1 MGHLYWCWWY
11 NELRRNLWPELIDNN
26 DILIKLMLLMVVTL
40 LILWLTGSVPP
51 ALHTIC
57 LPSSL
62 AAKLFAYLF
71 VRLLVCSPAC
81 LFACLFV
88 RLLVCS
94 PACSSARKSS
104 LVLERKGNICHL
116 CFISNAFVCS
126 LLWVNCNITYHTCFE
141 IKNISCIKGSL
152 KTPKTSSFLSTLV
165 HRLSSVNCL
174 KLFIVMM

>member
-1 MGHLYWCWWY
+1 MGHLYWCWWF
-11 NELRRNLWPELIDNN
+11 NESRRNLWPELIGNN

-81 LFACLFV
+81 
-88 RLLVCS
+88 
-94 PACSSARKSS
+94 SSARKSS

-116 CFISNAFVCS
+116 CFNSNAFVCS

>member
-1 MGHLYWCWWY
+1 
-11 NELRRNLWPELIDNN
+11 
-26 DILIKLMLLMVVTL
+26 MVVTL

-88 RLLVCS
+88 RLPAHLLASPLLYSKGKATLAICVLSPMLLCVVCY
-94 PACSSARKSS
+94 
-104 LVLERKGNICHL
+104 E
-116 CFISNAFVCS
+116 
-126 LLWVNCNITYHTCFE
+126 
-141 IKNISCIKGSL
+141 
-152 KTPKTSSFLSTLV
+152 
-165 HRLSSVNCL
+165 
-174 KLFIVMM
+174 

>member
-1 MGHLYWCWWY
+1 M
-11 NELRRNLWPELIDNN
+11 LIMLCY

-71 VRLLVCSPAC
+71 VRLLVCSP
-81 LFACLFV
+81 
-88 RLLVCS
+88 S
-94 PACSSARKSS
+94 SSSARKSS

-126 LLWVNCNITYHTCFE
+126 LL
-141 IKNISCIKGSL
+141 
-152 KTPKTSSFLSTLV
+152 
-165 HRLSSVNCL
+165 
-174 KLFIVMM
+174 

>member
-11 NELRRNLWPELIDNN
+11 NESRRNLWPELIDNN

-62 AAKLFAYLF
+62 AAKLFTY
-71 VRLLVCSPAC
+71 
-81 LFACLFV
+81 LFV

-94 PACSSARKSS
+94 PACSSVRKSS